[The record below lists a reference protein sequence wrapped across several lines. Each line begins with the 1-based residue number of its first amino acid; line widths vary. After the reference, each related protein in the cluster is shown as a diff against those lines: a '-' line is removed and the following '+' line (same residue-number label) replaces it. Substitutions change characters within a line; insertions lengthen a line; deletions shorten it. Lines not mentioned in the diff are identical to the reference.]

1 MAERVRDV
9 IVVGGG
15 LAGLSAG
22 IYLGRAMRD
31 TLLIDSGHS
40 MAIWE
45 SDVQNYLGFPEGIS
59 GVELLERGRRQV
71 AQYAAERIVDD
82 VVAVAQHP
90 EGFAVETPHAR
101 HLARRLLLATGIT
114 HLPPDIPELK
124 PCLGRS
130 MFFCKDC
137 DAYRVQH
144 KRIAI
149 FGVNDEA
156 VSYALGML
164 HFSASVMVVTNGHA
178 PLWSDRHAAWIDAY
192 EIPLFTGRI
201 AHVEHHDGHLRALC
215 FEGGRRV
222 ALDILFAVRG
232 DLYHNRL
239 ARMLGAEVDAEGQVL
254 VDLDGQTSVR
264 GLYAAGC
271 LTPANCQMIVAAGQ
285 GAVAAQAINRD
296 LFLEDLERGALC
308 RIRGDQI
315 ASEPILPDLLD

>member
-1 MAERVRDV
+1 MPERVRDV

-15 LAGLSAG
+15 LAGLSAA

-40 MAIWE
+40 MAVWE
-45 SDVQNYLGFPEGIS
+45 LDVQNYLGFPEGVS
-59 GVELLERGRRQV
+59 GDELLARGRRQV
-71 AQYAAERIVDD
+71 AHYGAERLEDE
-82 VVAVAQHP
+82 VVAVAP
-90 EGFAVETPHAR
+90 DSKGFAVETAQAR
-101 HLARRLLLATGIT
+101 FRARRLLLATGIT
-114 HLPPDIPELK
+114 HLPPDIPDLK

-137 DAYRVQH
+137 DAYRVQNQ
-144 KRIAI
+144 RIAI
-149 FGVNDEA
+149 FGHNDEA
-156 VSYALGML
+156 VNYALGML
-164 HFSASVMVVTNGHA
+164 HYSAAVMVVTNGHP
-178 PLWSDRHAAWIDAY
+178 PLWSDRHDAWLAEY

-201 AHVEHHDGHLRALC
+201 DHVEQDEGQLTALG

-254 VDLDGQTSVR
+254 VDLDGQTSVK

-285 GAVAAQAINRD
+285 GAIAGQAINRD
-296 LFLEDLERGALC
+296 LFREELERGTLR
-308 RIRGDQI
+308 RIRGAQI
-315 ASEPILPDLLD
+315 ASAPILPEVLE